1 VDNNPNHDNNS
12 NNNNNNNDSNNNNNN
27 YRSDDF
33 IYENNLNCNTNNIDV
48 NGNPSS
54 FSFGF
59 HDGFNACNGYPVT
72 HSGTDPNACA
82 PPLPSLANNTN
93 DESSFF
99 ATNSSHISPINPI
112 NAPFTHDGGVFG
124 QASSTPLDL
133 DYLEPHLLDPE
144 PFPGQFASGNGGF
157 PHPNHLQGP
166 QGTQQVRQ
174 QPNFHSG
181 YQNSYISTTPSL
193 SSPAY
198 SFYPPHMSN
207 TLRPI
212 RAPQQQAALSAVE
225 TLGDD
230 HYLNALATQNFSSPS
245 IPPLNSSRQPSPATL
260 PTPSAPQPTTAGRGM
275 PQTLHQRRRS
285 SQGGPVDL
293 TKEEPEFGGPH
304 FGIDSSIPLSRMPP
318 TTRGQSNAAGAGSME
333 RKRRP
338 SVTTSSNRP
347 TKSRRKAS
355 NDDSSLFGDDDL
367 PAFTGDHDIET
378 IDLSNVTSVPSDL
391 VAPKV
396 DNRVKIG
403 KFQCVI
409 CMDDTTALTVT
420 HCGM

>member
-1 VDNNPNHDNNS
+1 V
-12 NNNNNNNDSNNNNNN
+12 
-27 YRSDDF
+27 
-33 IYENNLNCNTNNIDV
+33 
-48 NGNPSS
+48 
-54 FSFGF
+54 
-59 HDGFNACNGYPVT
+59 
-72 HSGTDPNACA
+72 
-82 PPLPSLANNTN
+82 PPL
-93 DESSFF
+93 
-99 ATNSSHISPINPI
+99 
-112 NAPFTHDGGVFG
+112 
-124 QASSTPLDL
+124 LDL
-133 DYLEPHLLDPE
+133 E
-144 PFPGQFASGNGGF
+144 PFPGQFASGSGGF
-157 PHPNHLQGP
+157 RHHNLQGP

-174 QPNFHSG
+174 QPNFH
-181 YQNSYISTTPSL
+181 NSHPNPYVSTTPSS
-193 SSPAY
+193 SSPAF

-212 RAPQQQAALSAVE
+212 RAPRLQAALPAVE
-225 TLGDD
+225 ALGDD

-245 IPPLNSSRQPSPATL
+245 IPPLNSSRQPSPTTL
-260 PTPSAPQPTTAGRGM
+260 PTPSASQPATVGRGM

-293 TKEEPEFGGPH
+293 TKEEPEFGGPQ
-304 FGIDSSIPLSRMPP
+304 FGIDSSIPLTRMPP
-318 TTRGQSNAAGAGSME
+318 TTRGQSNTAAAGSIE

-347 TKSRRKAS
+347 TKSRRRAS
-355 NDDSSLFGDDDL
+355 NDDSSIFGDDDL
-367 PAFTGDHDIET
+367 TNLTGDHEFET

-420 HCGM
+420 HCGMQSGSALSTCSH